1 MLRTITLAAAAA
13 LLATAASAQSITIST
28 RDKTPEQVKAAVVKA
43 ADKLC
48 YRQTV
53 GASFPIDAQQQCVAN
68 TVRKTLQQAP
78 DLGLTYAQ
86 GQQQDRGF

>member
-13 LLATAASAQSITIST
+13 LLATAASAQSITVNM
-28 RDKTPEQVKAAVVKA
+28 RDKTPDQIKAEVTKA

-53 GASFPIDAQQQCVAN
+53 GASFPIDAQQQCVAS
-68 TVRKTLQQAP
+68 TVRKTLEQAP
-78 DLGLTYAQ
+78 GLSMSSAQ
-86 GQQQDRGF
+86 DPRQHG